1 MSDKSSKNKQKFKD
15 INKQNKVNCLEN
27 DIKLDQKRQTDMRQE
42 HLYAK
47 ALNCKEINSMFQML

>member
-27 DIKLDQKRQTDMRQE
+27 DIKLDQKRQTDMQQE
-42 HLYAK
+42 HYYAK